1 MTRYTELIEG
11 WLAGRIE
18 PAVARLV
25 GFRLTGWSDGVARME
40 MEADARHHNP
50 MGIVHGGILCDLA
63 DAAMGVAFA
72 ASLAEGERFG
82 TLQLSASF
90 LRPVRAGRLVATAR
104 LLHRSRGAG
113 HLEAEI
119 ADAEGRVVARFAST
133 CLAVA
138 AAPAEGDA

>member
-1 MTRYTELIEG
+1 MTRYTELLEG
-11 WLAGRIE
+11 WMAGRIA
-18 PAVARLV
+18 PGVARLV
-25 GFRLTGWSDGVARME
+25 GFRLTSWSDGVVRME

-50 MGIVHGGILCDLA
+50 MGGVHGGILCDLA

-72 ASLAEGERFG
+72 SSLTDGERFG

-104 LLHRSRGAG
+104 LLHRGRSAG

-119 ADAEGRVVARFAST
+119 VDAEGRVVARFSST
-133 CLAVA
+133 CLAVPVV
-138 AAPAEGDA
+138 PAGGDA